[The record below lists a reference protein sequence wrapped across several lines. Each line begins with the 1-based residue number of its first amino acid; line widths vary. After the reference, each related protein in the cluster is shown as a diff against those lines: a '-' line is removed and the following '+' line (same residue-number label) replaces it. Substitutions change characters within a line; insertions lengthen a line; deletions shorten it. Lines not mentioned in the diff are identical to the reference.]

1 MTLANEESL
10 KQGDEL
16 YERYGKPLEAEHWG
30 EFVAIAPDGRTLLGT
45 DLAEVEDNALCQFG
59 KGAHIFKVGPI
70 AIGRLRSPVMS
81 AIVSKDASVDSS
93 DKDAFADED
102 AFYDRYAKPLEAE
115 HWGKVVAIAPDGRT
129 QLGTE
134 TDDMFFDASD
144 DLGDNF
150 ILFRVGRMAVG
161 RI

>member
-1 MTLANEESL
+1 MALTDKDTAN
-10 KQGDEL
+10 QGDEL

-30 EFVAIAPDGRTLLGT
+30 KFVAVAPDGRTMLGS
-45 DLAEVEDNALCQFG
+45 DLSEVEDNALLQFG
-59 KGAHIFKVGPI
+59 KGVHIFKVGPI
-70 AIGRLRSPVMS
+70 AIGRLRSPVMAAIISKGAS
-81 AIVSKDASVDSS
+81 AESS
-93 DKDAFADED
+93 DKEAFANED
-102 AFYDRYAKPLEAE
+102 AFYERYARPLEAE

-134 TDDMFFDASD
+134 MDDMFFDASD
-144 DLGDNF
+144 ALGDNF